1 MTLQPKFILSVKTAT
16 ARSCSAKKK
25 PRNLTIMSTMS
36 PNDQLE
42 LSDVNGIQAVS
53 EARKHPPH
61 IVLLNLGLSVIV
73 VKRRDPAVTEQKA
86 RE

>member
-1 MTLQPKFILSVKTAT
+1 
-16 ARSCSAKKK
+16 
-25 PRNLTIMSTMS
+25 MSNMS
-36 PNDQLE
+36 P
-42 LSDVNGIQAVS
+42 SDPSVLPDVHGIQAVS

-61 IVLLNLGLSVIV
+61 LVLLNLGLSVIV